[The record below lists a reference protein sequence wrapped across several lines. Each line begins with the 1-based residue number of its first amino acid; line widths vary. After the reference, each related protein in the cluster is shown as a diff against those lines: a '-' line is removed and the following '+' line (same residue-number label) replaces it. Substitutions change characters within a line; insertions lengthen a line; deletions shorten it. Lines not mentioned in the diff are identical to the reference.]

1 MNNQEFQNFIDNLS
15 MEDKTRLI
23 LLPKRQLVMSDVIS
37 FAERLNIQLDEDDIE
52 VISQSVIN
60 NWDNSLSYHENIRV
74 TFVKM
79 HYM

>member
-15 MEDKTRLI
+15 IEDKTRLI

-37 FAERLNIQLDEDDIE
+37 FAERLNIQLDKDDIE

>member
-15 MEDKTRLI
+15 IEDKTRLI

>member
-15 MEDKTRLI
+15 IEDKTRLI
-23 LLPKRQLVMSDVIS
+23 LLPKRQLVMSDVKS